1 METTTNL
8 DEVLDYLDFQL
19 FTALR
24 KAKSE
29 GYEYLIVSMLPQ
41 IEEGIADMRLRTRPA
56 NTYDEL
62 RDIIDEWGYD
72 LNTVTQNQVQIYRL
86 ESIE

>member
-1 METTTNL
+1 METTNIN
-8 DEVLDYLDFQL
+8 DVLEYLDFQL
-19 FTALR
+19 HIELR
-24 KAKSE
+24 KAKHE
-29 GYEYLIVSMLPQ
+29 GYKFLIVSLAPQ
-41 IEEGIADMRLRTRPA
+41 VEEGIADIQLRTRPA

-72 LNTVTQNQVQIYRL
+72 LDTVTQNQVQIYRL

>member
-1 METTTNL
+1 MNTTNIN
-8 DEVLDYLDFQL
+8 DVLEYLDFQL
-19 FTALR
+19 HIELKR
-24 KAKSE
+24 AKSE
-29 GYEYLIVSMLPQ
+29 GYKFLIVSLAPQ
-41 IEEGIADMRLRTRPA
+41 VEEGIADIQLRTRPA

-72 LNTVTQNQVQIYRL
+72 LDTVTQNQVQIYRL

>member
-1 METTTNL
+1 VETTNIN
-8 DEVLDYLDFQL
+8 DVLEYLDFQL
-19 FTALR
+19 HIKLKR
-24 KAKSE
+24 AKSE
-29 GYEYLIVSMLPQ
+29 GYKFLIVSLAPQ
-41 IEEGIADMRLRTRPA
+41 VEDGIADVKLRTRPA

-72 LNTVTQNQVQIYRL
+72 LDTVTQNQVQIYRL